1 MDLSVFHLPIG
12 TWQHA
17 TSWASQQ
24 LVAILDDD
32 VRAQYVRLIAFA
44 LRQIDEARTL
54 FFAEATFAFAVDDIA
69 IANQL

>member
-1 MDLSVFHLPIG
+1 MYDSSPF
-12 TWQHA
+12 
-17 TSWASQQ
+17 S
-24 LVAILDDD
+24 
-32 VRAQYVRLIAFA
+32 